1 MADVN
6 DQLRAADT
14 AKRAYQDAVPDPWL
28 MARWSG
34 SGTPR
39 CYWIATW
46 RSSRSAS
53 TATFLA
59 IERDG
64 LLLTFGGPN
73 IWLLWNGN
81 ILYGWAGSVFTYEPR
96 SAAEQDSAKKLLA
109 YFIDN
114 DIRPTGDD

>member
-6 DQLRAADT
+6 DQLRAADA
-14 AKRAYQDAVPDPWL
+14 AKRAYQDAVRPL
-28 MARWSG
+28 VEGILRWVEE
-34 SGTPR
+34 
-39 CYWIATW
+39 
-46 RSSRSAS
+46 
-53 TATFLA
+53 TAQLIERDRDLFEETIDNQVLA
-59 IERDG
+59 VERDG

-96 SAAEQDSAKKLLA
+96 SASEEDSAKKLLA